1 RAPACKARGGPVRG
15 RAAGG
20 ARRGQSRRLP
30 PSRTSALGCA
40 TAGYWALP
48 MPTLPLMFAE
58 LTPMVTQFW
67 SWVVGLNVSAASA
80 PSPAANVGSSLP
92 IVKLAGAV
100 QLAGTLLATS
110 VSVMLATTVPCNC
123 TAANAPVVL

>member
-1 RAPACKARGGPVRG
+1 MSRA
-15 RAAGG
+15 
-20 ARRGQSRRLP
+20 
-30 PSRTSALGCA
+30 TD
-40 TAGYWALP
+40 
-48 MPTLPLMFAE
+48 
-58 LTPMVTQFW
+58 
-67 SWVVGLNVSAASA
+67 

>member
-1 RAPACKARGGPVRG
+1 
-15 RAAGG
+15 
-20 ARRGQSRRLP
+20 
-30 PSRTSALGCA
+30 
-40 TAGYWALP
+40 
-48 MPTLPLMFAE
+48 MPTVPLMFAE
-58 LTPMVTQFW
+58 LTPIVTQFW

-80 PSPAANVGSSLP
+80 PSPATNVGSSLL

-110 VSVMLATTVPCNC
+110 VRVMLATTVPCNC